1 MWVWAF
7 SWLLGSVYHP
17 QSACRSPW
25 CWKIQRKAAGSDLL
39 QYHTL
44 QSLNW
49 KQVQWGNCTGV
60 FWQKIHWIGLSCRG
74 CTDKTNTW
82 DVNASTSG
90 VQSQGESAPQLPRR
104 QNFTDSAWKPTGGT
118 SKVDSHCNYCSKD
131 KAAARKELTRRDQ
144 SCGNI
149 TESQRSDHAPTPRL
163 NS

>member
-1 MWVWAF
+1 MNKYMWSSMWVWAF

-74 CTDKTNTW
+74 CTDKTNT
-82 DVNASTSG
+82 VGMSTPQPQEYSRKENLLHSSHADKISLILPG
-90 VQSQGESAPQLPRR
+90 SQQEAQAKWTLIA
-104 QNFTDSAWKPTGGT
+104 TT
-118 SKVDSHCNYCSKD
+118 
-131 KAAARKELTRRDQ
+131 AARTRQLRGK
-144 SCGNI
+144 S
-149 TESQRSDHAPTPRL
+149 
-163 NS
+163 